1 MQVARRE
8 QHRALDQSNAANP
21 AAVPLPARRPPP
33 PPPPPAAPVR
43 RPLREPDK
51 WFELT
56 IDEFPNLQEAS
67 KSLSTKGKGRHAPGK
82 TYSGTGEK
90 DCEFV
95 RKHRQIRKLGKID
108 EYASGSHGSGEDSG
122 CAAVSSAEGSGNAAG
137 CGSTEFEVNFEKVES
152 DGSIDGEDGSID
164 GEERAIIED
173 MAASS
178 SDVYREAG
186 VEYTEKGD
194 ANNDGEVCKPYDR
207 VKVSTVINHI
217 LERIKEDEAFAV
229 WLRNMPTDESK
240 LVHES
245 KLARCVAVC
254 DEPEQCARGLVKI
267 IEVLKSFPVQKKRS
281 KAKHGSRRRRR

>member
-21 AAVPLPARRPPP
+21 AAVPLPAKRP

-43 RPLREPDK
+43 VPLKEPDK

-164 GEERAIIED
+164 GEERTIIED

-178 SDVYREAG
+178 SDFYREAG
-186 VEYTEKGD
+186 VKYTEKGD
-194 ANNDGEVCKPYDR
+194 ANNDGEVCKPFGR
-207 VKVSTVINHI
+207 VKLSTVIDDI
-217 LERIKEDEAFAV
+217 LWRIQEDEAFVV
-229 WLRNMPTDESK
+229 WLKSLPADESK
-240 LVHES
+240 LVGSLE
-245 KLARCVAVC
+245 KC
-254 DEPEQCARGLVKI
+254 DEPERCAREMVAI
-267 IEVLKSFPVQKKRS
+267 IEALQSVPVQKKAVYTKRS